1 MRTVEE
7 HLGAVLALADP
18 LPPVRVPV
26 HADPATV
33 LAADVVARYPVPP
46 FDNSAMDGFAVR
58 SDDVATT
65 PCTLKV
71 VGDVPAGSASGL
83 TLAPEQAIRIMTG
96 SPVPAGADAV
106 VPVEDTDQEPGD
118 HPLPDRIEVRAAVA
132 AGRHIRRRGDDIDV
146 GAAVL
151 ARGSRTTPAAAAAA
165 SSVGLGEWLVQPRPR
180 VLVVATGTELVAPG
194 EPLGAGQIPDSNGLL
209 LTGLVEQFGGEVA
222 SVLQVGDDQQDF
234 RDALAGAG
242 RVDLVVT
249 SGGVSAGAFEV
260 VRQVTSGSVEFVKV
274 AMQPGKPQG
283 LGHWDIDGRRV
294 PLLALPGNPVSVFVS
309 AWLFVRPLVAHL
321 AGRSPMLPVRALPA
335 ADEWTTPSGRRQYV
349 PVVVTPEGVRRA
361 HALGSGSHA
370 IASLHLAEALAVVP
384 AEVAQVRPG
393 DVLEVIDTNA

>member
-7 HLGAVLALADP
+7 HQGAVLALAEP
-18 LPPVRVPV
+18 LAPCEVPV
-26 HADPATV
+26 KADPTTV

-58 SDDVATT
+58 SDDTAET
-65 PCTLKV
+65 PCVLEV
-71 VGDVPAGSASGL
+71 VGDVPAGSASDL
-83 TLAPEQAIRIMTG
+83 TLAPGQAIRIMTG
-96 SPVPAGADAV
+96 SPQPAGADAV
-106 VPVEDTDQEPGD
+106 VPVEDTDQAPGD
-118 HPLPDRIEVRAAVA
+118 HPLPQLVEIRATVA
-132 AGRHIRRRGDDIDV
+132 PGRHVRRRGDDIEAGQLV
-146 GAAVL
+146 LPAGA
-151 ARGSRTTPAAAAAA
+151 RTTAAAAAAA
-165 SSVGLGEWLVQPRPR
+165 SSVGHGKWLVHPRPR

-194 EPLGAGQIPDSNGLL
+194 EPIGPGQIPDSNGLL
-209 LTGLVEQFGGEVA
+209 LEGLVEQFGGVVA
-222 SVLQVGDDQQDF
+222 SVLRVGDDQQAF

-283 LGHWDIDGRRV
+283 LGHWDIAGRRV

-321 AGRSPMLPVRALPA
+321 AGRPTTRATRSFPV
-335 ADEWTTPSGRRQYV
+335 ADEWTTPPGRRQYV
-349 PVVVTPEGVRRA
+349 PVVVTPAGIRRA

-370 IASLHLAEALAVVP
+370 IASLHLADALAVVP
-384 AEVAQVRPG
+384 AEVATVHAG
-393 DVLEVIDTNA
+393 DVLEVIETND